1 MATVI
6 GRFCRFLERAERS
19 PQTVRN
25 YRSDLESLANWFESQ
40 NAERFSAGKL
50 TTTDLR
56 EYKRWLIGRD
66 LKPSTIN
73 RHLATLKSFL
83 NWAVD
88 IRLLRVGHGPRVPRI
103 VREER
108 HGPRWLDRR
117 EQHRLLRAVERGTKP
132 RDITSV
138 KLMLNT
144 GVRVSE
150 ICALLWKDVRLG
162 ERQGLLTV
170 RKGKGGKRRQIP
182 LNKDDREALL
192 LLGYREHTGKELP
205 IFLGQRGPLTP
216 RGFQGPLTRYSQ
228 AAHLRNVS
236 PHSLRHSFCKNLV
249 DAGVGLEKV
258 AMLAGHDSLETTRR
272 YCEPSLKDLEQ
283 VVELVS
289 EEE

>member
-1 MATVI
+1 MARVI
-6 GRFCRFLERAERS
+6 GPFCRFLERAERS
-19 PQTVRN
+19 PLTIRN
-25 YRSDLESLANWFESQ
+25 YRGDLESLANWFECQ
-40 NAERFSAGKL
+40 NTERFSVGKL

-56 EYKRWLIGRD
+56 EYKRWLLDRD

-73 RHLATLKSFL
+73 RHLATVKSFL
-83 NWAVD
+83 SWAVD
-88 IRLLRVGHGPRVPRI
+88 VRLLRVGHGLRVPRAL
-103 VREER
+103 REER

-117 EQHRLLRAVERGTKP
+117 EQHRLLRAVEGGAVHRVSG
-132 RDITSV
+132 V

-150 ICALLWKDVRLG
+150 LCALLWKDVRVG

-182 LNKDDREALL
+182 LNKDAREAL
-192 LLGYREHTGKELP
+192 LLGYREHAGKALP

-216 RGFQGPLTRYSQ
+216 RGFQGLLTRYVR
-228 AAHLRNVS
+228 AARLRNVS
-236 PHSLRHSFCKNLV
+236 PHSLRHSFCKNLIN
-249 DAGVGLEKV
+249 AGVGLEKV
-258 AMLAGHDSLETTRR
+258 AMLAGHESLETTRR